1 VEKIDVTIYGQ
12 GAWTGG
18 FSSLVLPEMQ
28 SAQIHFNELNDDP
41 NYPARITFKK
51 ADTQG
56 SSTKAPPVVQDVVS
70 DPNTVAVVGPAFSG
84 ESDVSG
90 DTYNENKI
98 PFVTPSATSVTL
110 AKHRWDYWYR
120 AVGNDDAQG
129 RLAADLVAQYVKPKV
144 LFVLHD
150 KSTYGQPL
158 AETVA
163 ETARDAGITVA
174 KVEGAPQSALNTG
187 STVNFSAV
195 ISDVKA
201 SNPDTVFF
209 GGYFPDSG
217 PFLKQAHD
225 AGVDFTLVSG
235 DGSVSSDFISL
246 AGEANA
252 EGTYLVAPSNIY
264 QPFVKKYNDILGGRA
279 LSVAVYSGEGYDVAG
294 LLGEGIKQAINGGA
308 KTPEDIRAGIKDYID
323 SLTGGKV
330 YQGVTKDYTFDPS
343 THELATAVDDLYYF
357 YRVENGTVKN
367 LGNASQVLG

>member
-1 VEKIDVTIYGQ
+1 
-12 GAWTGG
+12 
-18 FSSLVLPEMQ
+18 
-28 SAQIHFNELNDDP
+28 
-41 NYPARITFKK
+41 
-51 ADTQG
+51 
-56 SSTKAPPVVQDVVS
+56 
-70 DPNTVAVVGPAFSG
+70 
-84 ESDVSG
+84 
-90 DTYNENKI
+90 
-98 PFVTPSATSVTL
+98 L
-110 AKHRWDYWYR
+110 AKHHWDYWYR

-163 ETARDAGITVA
+163 DAARQAGITVA
-174 KVEGAPQSALNTG
+174 KVEGTPQSALNTG

-201 SNPDTVFF
+201 SNPDVVFF

-225 AGVDFTLVSG
+225 AGLDFTLVSG

-246 AGEANA
+246 AGADNA
-252 EGTYLVAPSNIY
+252 EGSYLVAPSNIN
-264 QPFVKKYNDILGGRA
+264 QSFVQKYNQVLGGKA
-279 LSVAVYSGEGYDVAG
+279 LSIAVYSGEGYDVAG
-294 LLGEGIKQAINGGA
+294 MIGEGIKFAIEQQNA
-308 KTPEDIRAGIKDYID
+308 KTPEDIRAGVKAYLD

-330 YQGVTKDYTFDPS
+330 YNGVAHEYGFVPS
-343 THELATAVDDLYYF
+343 THELSTAADDLYFF
-357 YRVENGTVKN
+357 YRVEKGTVKN